1 MGEAGPGKVPLEP
14 GAGLTMSPGLEVK
27 VASLA
32 LLLVLTVLSG
42 LLPMCAVRGA
52 AVVAGGSGTAGQR
65 RVLSLLSCLAGGV
78 FFATCLLDLLPG
90 YLSDMAAV
98 LDKMKIT
105 LEFPLPEFIVAM
117 GFFLVLIM
125 EQIVLACRDQ
135 PSNLEE
141 TRALLGRSASGNL
154 HSQHHLG
161 PSESVSQRED
171 PGHHLHVDFNSH
183 SAIRCFVLVFS
194 LCLHSIFEGLAV
206 GLQEANSKVVEICI
220 ALSVHKCII
229 AFSLTLKLVQSR
241 LKRTAVVCCI
251 VTFAV
256 MSPLGIGL
264 GIVLTEDSSHQLV
277 RSVLEGVATGTFIYI
292 TFMEILPH
300 ELSSSD
306 QRICKV
312 IMLIVGFALV
322 TGVLF
327 IKV

>member
-1 MGEAGPGKVPLEP
+1 MAEAGPGKVPLEP
-14 GAGLTMSPGLEVK
+14 GVGLVMSPGLEVK
-27 VASLA
+27 LASLA

-42 LLPMCAVRGA
+42 LLPLCAVRGA
-52 AVVAGGSGTAGQR
+52 AVAGGAGSAGQR

-78 FFATCLLDLLPG
+78 FLATCLLDLLPD

-105 LEFPLPEFIVAM
+105 LQFPLPEFIIAM

-125 EQIVLACRDQ
+125 EQIVLTYQDQ
-135 PSNLEE
+135 SSNLEE
-141 TRALLGRSASGNL
+141 TRALLGSSTSGNL
-154 HSQHHLG
+154 RSQHHLG
-161 PSESVSQRED
+161 LGESGSHREEAG
-171 PGHHLHVDFNSH
+171 PHLHVDFNSH
-183 SAIRCFVLVFS
+183 SAIRCFVLVLALS
-194 LCLHSIFEGLAV
+194 LHSVFEGLAV
-206 GLQEANSKVVEICI
+206 GLQEASSKVVEICI

-241 LKRTAVVCCI
+241 LKWTAVVCCI

-292 TFMEILPH
+292 TFLEILPH
-300 ELSSSD
+300 ELNSSY

-312 IMLIVGFALV
+312 IMLILGFSLV
-322 TGVLF
+322 AGALF

>member
-1 MGEAGPGKVPLEP
+1 MGDAGPGKMPLEP
-14 GAGLTMSPGLEVK
+14 GVDLKMSPRLEVK

-32 LLLVLTVLSG
+32 LLLVLTVLCG
-42 LLPMCAVRGA
+42 LLPVCVMR
-52 AVVAGGSGTAGQR
+52 VVAGGCVGAGHR

-78 FFATCLLDLLPG
+78 FLATCLLDLIPDF
-90 YLSDMAAV
+90 LSDMAAV

-125 EQIVLACRDQ
+125 EQITLACRDQ
-135 PSNLEE
+135 MADTDEQS
-141 TRALLGRSASGNL
+141 RSLLG
-154 HSQHHLG
+154 H
-161 PSESVSQRED
+161 PSPPENPSF
-171 PGHHLHVDFNSH
+171 HFHVDFNSH
-183 SAIRCFVLVFS
+183 SAIRCVVLVLALS
-194 LCLHSIFEGLAV
+194 LHSVFEGLALGV
-206 GLQEANSKVVEICI
+206 QETGARVVEICI
-220 ALSVHKCII
+220 ALSVHKCIV

-241 LKRTAVVCCI
+241 LRLAVVVACV

-256 MSPLGIGL
+256 MSPLGIGV

-277 RSVLEGVATGTFIYI
+277 RAVLEGIATGTFIYI

-300 ELSSSD
+300 ELNSPHH
-306 QRICKV
+306 RILKV
-312 IMLIVGFALV
+312 VMLILGFSLI

>member
-1 MGEAGPGKVPLEP
+1 MPLEP
-14 GAGLTMSPGLEVK
+14 GVDLKMSPRLEVK

-32 LLLVLTVLSG
+32 LLLVLTVLCG
-42 LLPMCAVRGA
+42 LLPVCVMR
-52 AVVAGGSGTAGQR
+52 VVAGGCVGAGHR
-65 RVLSLLSCLAGGV
+65 RSLSLLSCLAGGV
-78 FFATCLLDLLPG
+78 FLATCLLDLIPDF
-90 YLSDMAAV
+90 LSDMAAA

-125 EQIVLACRDQ
+125 EQITLACRDQ
-135 PSNLEE
+135 MADTDEQS
-141 TRALLGRSASGNL
+141 RALLPPEN
-154 HSQHHLG
+154 
-161 PSESVSQRED
+161 PSF
-171 PGHHLHVDFNSH
+171 HFHVDFNSH
-183 SAIRCFVLVFS
+183 SAIRSVVLVLALS
-194 LCLHSIFEGLAV
+194 LHSVFEGLALGV
-206 GLQEANSKVVEICI
+206 QETGARVVEICI
-220 ALSVHKCII
+220 ALSVHKCIV

-241 LKRTAVVCCI
+241 LRLAVVVACV

-277 RSVLEGVATGTFIYI
+277 RAVLEGIATGTFIYI

-300 ELSSSD
+300 ELNSPHH
-306 QRICKV
+306 RILKV
-312 IMLIVGFALV
+312 VMLILGFSLV